1 MPPAENLNLPVLL
14 TKDHDRNAF
23 DCGVPSLNDYLK
35 KYALQNQ
42 KKHVARTYVAT
53 RANRIVGYYSL
64 AYGSVSLDEA
74 PQKVK
79 SGLPRHPVPVILL
92 ARLAVDSAEQGS
104 GLGAALLRDALLRTI
119 QAAEIAGLRAML
131 VHAKDDSA
139 KRFYEKYG
147 FQRFSPGNLRLF
159 LPMET
164 IQQLVQSPAS
174 ASPDEPSTD

>member
-1 MPPAENLNLPVLL
+1 MPPAENLNPPVRL

-64 AYGSVSLDEA
+64 AYGSVSLEEA
-74 PQKVK
+74 PESVK
-79 SGLPRHPVPVILL
+79 SGLPRHPIPLILL
-92 ARLAVDSAEQGS
+92 ARLAVDSTEQGR
-104 GLGAALLRDALLRTI
+104 GLGVALLKDALLRTI
-119 QAAEIAGLRAML
+119 LAAKIAGLRAML

-139 KRFYEKYG
+139 KRFYEKFG
-147 FQRFSPGNLRLF
+147 FEPSRIDTYHLFLRLSDI
-159 LPMET
+159 L
-164 IQQLVQSPAS
+164 AS
-174 ASPDEPSTD
+174 LR

>member
-1 MPPAENLNLPVLL
+1 MPVAKNLTSPVLL
-14 TKDHDRNAF
+14 TKDHDRNFF
-23 DCGVPSLNDYLK
+23 DCGVPALNDYLK
-35 KYALQNQ
+35 KFALQNQ
-42 KKHVARTYVAT
+42 KKHAARTYVAT
-53 RANRIVGYYSL
+53 RGNRIVGYYSL

-104 GLGAALLRDALLRTI
+104 GLGAALLKDALLRTI
-119 QAAEIAGLRAML
+119 QAAEIAGLRGLL

-147 FQRFSPGNLRLF
+147 FEPSPIDAYHLFLRLSDI
-159 LPMET
+159 LSS
-164 IQQLVQSPAS
+164 LR
-174 ASPDEPSTD
+174 

>member
-1 MPPAENLNLPVLL
+1 MPVAKNLTSPVLL
-14 TKDHDRNAF
+14 TKDHDRNFF
-23 DCGVPSLNDYLK
+23 DCGVPALNDYLK
-35 KYALQNQ
+35 KFALQNQ
-42 KKHVARTYVAT
+42 KKHAARTYVAT
-53 RANRIVGYYSL
+53 RGNRIVGYYSL
-64 AYGSVSLDEA
+64 AYGSVSLEEA

-104 GLGAALLRDALLRTI
+104 GLGAALLKDALLRTI

-147 FQRFSPGNLRLF
+147 FEPSPIDAYHLFLRLSDI
-159 LPMET
+159 L
-164 IQQLVQSPAS
+164 
-174 ASPDEPSTD
+174 STLR

>member
-1 MPPAENLNLPVLL
+1 MPVAENLTSPVLL
-14 TKDHDRNAF
+14 TKDHDLNSF
-23 DCGVPSLNDYLK
+23 DCGVPALNDYLK

-42 KKHVARTYVAT
+42 KKNAARTYVVT
-53 RANRIVGYYSL
+53 RGNRIVGYYSL

-104 GLGAALLRDALLRTI
+104 GLGAALLKDALLRTI

-147 FQRFSPGNLRLF
+147 FEPSPIDAYHLFLRLSDI
-159 LPMET
+159 LSS
-164 IQQLVQSPAS
+164 LR
-174 ASPDEPSTD
+174 